1 MKPLNH
7 VLIVG
12 VGLIGGSIGSALRE
26 RKLAHKITGAA
37 RRTATL
43 DTALRFGAITDVA
56 HSLTAAAAEAELV
69 IVAAPVGQIMVV
81 VEQLAAVCRPGTLIT
96 DVGSTKAEIVEA
108 LEHSAEPDGA
118 WRRDV
123 RFVGSHPL
131 AGNEKTGPQ
140 HARADLFAGRTVVV
154 TPTRAPALRTPPR
167 SPSSGPRWALTCG
180 QLSPQ
185 EHDQALAATSHLPH
199 LAASAV
205 AAATSPQYVALTA
218 SGWQDTTRIAAGDP
232 ALWRQIMLSNRVN
245 LLASL
250 DRLTALLAQWRTAL
264 TAADAAELERLLAEA
279 KRLRDSAGS

>member
-12 VGLIGGSIGSALRE
+12 IGLIGGSIGLALRE
-26 RKLAHKITGAA
+26 RKLARKITGAGSRA
-37 RRTATL
+37 ATL
-43 DTALRFGAITDVA
+43 DAALRLGAITDVA
-56 HSLTAAAAEAELV
+56 HSLTDAAAEAELV

-118 WRRDV
+118 WQRDV

-154 TPTRAPALRTPPR
+154 TPTPRTRPQDTAAIAEFWTALGAQVR
-167 SPSSGPRWALTCG
+167 

-205 AAATSPQYVALTA
+205 AAATPPQYVALTA

-232 ALWRQIMLSNRVN
+232 TLWRQIMLSNRGN

-250 DRLTALLAQWRTAL
+250 DRLTAQLAQWRAAL